1 MVIVYMVRMYN
12 FTANSLVGRLPDEAT
27 EEDVR
32 TFFRQFGKLK
42 KINLH
47 RGYGF
52 VVRLAEPY

>member
-1 MVIVYMVRMYN
+1 MYN